1 VNDQASTTSCSA
13 PGEGITI
20 GELCSFVDL
29 GIAQLEGAVREA
41 DTRVDRLAQSMVV
54 IHAALDRM
62 AERADQCPSHAPYSE
77 LIEQM
82 REQVLSAV
90 VSLQFYDKLIQRIQ
104 HVRDGLVVPVAH
116 VDAPAEGK
124 SPHWDTLLDRV
135 RERYSMVEER
145 VLFDFL
151 MKGANADQML
161 TALTDLRGATNP
173 GELELF

>member
-1 VNDQASTTSCSA
+1 VNDHQPMISRPP
-13 PGEGITI
+13 PGEGLTL

-41 DTRVDRLAQSMVV
+41 DTRVDRLAHSMAGVRE
-54 IHAALDRM
+54 AMDRM
-62 AERADQCPSHAPYSE
+62 AKLADGGAPTAAISE
-77 LIEQM
+77 LIESM
-82 REQVLSAV
+82 REHVSAAV
-90 VSLQFYDKLIQRIQ
+90 IALQFYDKLTQRIQ
-104 HVRDGLVVPVAH
+104 HVRDGLVVPLAH
-116 VDAPAEGK
+116 VEEQPEGK
-124 SPHWDTLLDRV
+124 SPHWDALLDRV

-151 MKGANADQML
+151 MKGAGAEQML